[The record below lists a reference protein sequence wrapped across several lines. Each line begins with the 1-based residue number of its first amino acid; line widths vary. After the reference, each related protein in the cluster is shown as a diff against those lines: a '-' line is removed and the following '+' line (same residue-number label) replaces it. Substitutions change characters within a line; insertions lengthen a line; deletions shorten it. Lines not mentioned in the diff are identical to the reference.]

1 MAYVT
6 AAQLRAYLRISSSD
20 DDTLLGSAAA
30 QAQRYI
36 ESRTNRVFEAAADTT
51 RKFTPAMS
59 WDGGDLTNSRTLSF
73 DDDLCALT
81 SITNG
86 DGTAI
91 SLSDVA
97 LLPLNIRPAYAVTLI
112 SDTVAW
118 VYSGS
123 SPVGKVS
130 IVGKWAY
137 SLTAPVDIYEATLSL
152 AEHLYKS
159 PDTSAYTAAVMSSDG
174 VPLMP
179 PGIPARVNRV
189 IATYARRVS

>member
-36 ESRTNRVFEAAADTT
+36 EAKTNRVFESAADST
-51 RKFTPAMS
+51 RKFTPVMS
-59 WDGGDLTNSRTLSF
+59 WNGGDLTDLKTLSF

-91 SLSDVA
+91 TLSDVA
-97 LLPLNIRPAYAVTLI
+97 LLPLNRRPAYAVTML
-112 SDTVAW
+112 SDTIVW
-118 VYSGS
+118 TYTGS

-152 AEHLYKS
+152 GAHLYKS
-159 PDTSAYTAAVMSSDG
+159 PDTSAYTAAVMSTDG

-179 PGIPARVNRV
+179 PGIPARVNKV

>member
-6 AAQLRAYLRISSSD
+6 AAQLRAYLRISSTD
-20 DDTLLGSAAA
+20 DDALLGSAAA

-36 ESRTNRVFEAAADTT
+36 EAKTSRVFEASADTT
-51 RKFTPAMS
+51 RKFTPVMS
-59 WDGGDLTNSRTLSF
+59 WNNGDLTDSRTLSF

-86 DGTAI
+86 DGSSI
-91 SLSDVA
+91 SLSDVE
-97 LLPLNIRPAYAVTLI
+97 LLPLNRRPAYAVTLI

-118 VYSGS
+118 TYSGS
-123 SPVGKVS
+123 SPVGKVL
-130 IVGKWAY
+130 ITGKWAY
-137 SLTAPVDIYEATLSL
+137 SLTAPQDIYEATLQL

-159 PDTSAYTAAVMSSDG
+159 PDASAYTQAVMSTDG
-174 VPLMP
+174 VPLIP
-179 PGIPARVNRV
+179 PGIPARVNKV

>member
-6 AAQLRAYLRISSSD
+6 AEQLRAYLRISSTSD
-20 DDTLLGSAAA
+20 DALLGSAAA

-36 ESRTNRVFEAAADTT
+36 EAKTNRVFESAADTT
-51 RKFTPAMS
+51 RKFTPVMS
-59 WDGGDLTNSRTLSF
+59 WNGGDLTDLKTLSF

-91 SLSDVA
+91 TLSDVA
-97 LLPLNIRPAYAVTLI
+97 LLPLNRRPAYAVTML
-112 SDTVAW
+112 SDPIAW
-118 VYSGS
+118 TYTGS
-123 SPVGKVS
+123 SPVGKVL
-130 IVGKWAY
+130 VTGKWAY
-137 SLTAPVDIYEATLSL
+137 SLTAPSDIYEATLSL
-152 AEHLYKS
+152 GAHLYKS
-159 PDTSAYTAAVMSSDG
+159 PDTSAYTAAVMSTDG

-179 PGIPARVNRV
+179 PGIPARVNKV